1 MPVPILLQAVREL
14 ERNRIA
20 HTPHQSAIATPRHSN
35 GVVGNLGEAQEM
47 QSDHNSSQD
56 RGEICA
62 ANSVGDLT

>member
-1 MPVPILLQAVREL
+1 MEL

-20 HTPHQSAIATPRHSN
+20 HTPHLRHRNAPDIVMGLSE
-35 GVVGNLGEAQEM
+35 NLGEAQEM

-62 ANSVGDLT
+62 VNSVGDLT